1 MLFQWKDS
9 ERRKVHCAHLLARDH
24 PKACFTYMHAIQL
37 HLIEVHILEVG
48 CQSIGHFI
56 LVDTISCYINIG
68 FKLRMCGAL
77 VHVQCACGT
86 SFARWLACLWINYYQ
101 QHQFSRNKWYIDW
114 HFNENRSLSACH
126 AIRSLMH
133 VNQPMWTETAR
144 TVQFS
149 LHSIRCIAHV
159 NRFYNP
165 ICENEKILFYT
176 QWFVQRFMCDFYLW
190 NKMEKEVMQ
199 VPTCQGQII
208 YITHRCALYIVVCVK
223 LHQQIS
229 HQINRLL
236 CQSMRMLN
244 AIPIIYWMHL
254 FVTLEM

>member
-24 PKACFTYMHAIQL
+24 PNACFTYYMHAIQL

-126 AIRSLMH
+126 AIQSDSISCVCGPRPR
-133 VNQPMWTETAR
+133 N
-144 TVQFS
+144 VQFS
-149 LHSIRCIAHV
+149 KIPFHSIHCSYESIFQSDLWKWDNIIITVICAEIYV
-159 NRFYNP
+159 RF
-165 ICENEKILFYT
+165 LF
-176 QWFVQRFMCDFYLW
+176 V

-208 YITHRCALYIVVCVK
+208 YITHRCTCMNV
-223 LHQQIS
+223 
-229 HQINRLL
+229 
-236 CQSMRMLN
+236 
-244 AIPIIYWMHL
+244 
-254 FVTLEM
+254 